1 MHTTRHR
8 GWTIVIAALLAVTAA
23 ACGSPKHVATR
34 DESSTTTSLSG
45 STSTSDAATSTTGS
59 EVSSTTT
66 TAASTDPSTHGNQP
80 LWPFRT
86 AQEAADWQASYRSGG
101 HQPWHLSPS
110 ESALSFTRGY
120 LGYTDID
127 LVTATRTDAAGAHV
141 SVGYLTPNND
151 KHTAAV
157 IHLFRWGSGSDAPWE
172 VAGTD
177 DTDFT
182 LTQPGYGTIVHSPT
196 SVGGRLTGVDDNIK
210 VFVRQPSSSSPIGTF
225 CCQPAGGDRSPWS
238 ATVSFNGASDP
249 LLTIAASTGGHLKG
263 VERFTVTG
271 VRH

>member
-1 MHTTRHR
+1 MHDTRHH
-8 GWTIVIAALLAVTAA
+8 GWTIVTAALLVITAA
-23 ACGSPKHVATR
+23 ACGSSKHVAVR
-34 DESSTTTSLSG
+34 DTASTTTSLDG
-45 STSTSDAATSTTGS
+45 STTTSEAPTSTTAP
-59 EVSSTTT
+59 ETSTTS
-66 TAASTDPSTHGNQP
+66 AAPGDPSTHGNQP

-86 AQEAADWQASYRSGG
+86 AQEASDWQASYRSGG

-120 LGYTDID
+120 LGYTEVD
-127 LVTATRTDAAGAHV
+127 LVTATRTDTAGAHV

-182 LTQPGYGTIVHSPT
+182 LTQPGYGAVAHSPLT
-196 SVGGRLTGVDDNIK
+196 VGGRITGVDESIK
-210 VFVRQPSSSSPIGTF
+210 VFVRQPSSSSPVGTS

-238 ATVSFNGASDP
+238 ATVSFTGATDP
-249 LLTIAASTGGHLKG
+249 VLTIAASTGGHLKG